1 VGAKLRVKKT
11 PLKMLPPHL
20 LFLRKQKTHHRVCAK
35 EYKKIF
41 GICIMQEGKGKIW
54 V

>member
-1 VGAKLRVKKT
+1 VGAKLRAKKM

-20 LFLRKQKTHHRVCAK
+20 LFLRKQKIHHRVRAK

-41 GICIMQEGKGKIW
+41 EICIMQEGKGKIW